1 MKFIYET
8 LGKLTFNLDNKRIP
22 LNSSERSVK
31 KKIGLYPYF
40 GANNILDYIDEYIF
54 DEKILCIAEDGGS
67 WGGQQRCAYIVN
79 EKCWVNNHAHVLKEN
94 GKAHLEYLYFYLN
107 YSNLNKYI
115 TGTTRGKLT
124 RRELEKIVIP
134 LPPSI
139 DDQKRIAK
147 VLSQCE
153 TLIQKR
159 KESIDLLDE
168 LLRST
173 FLEMFG
179 DPVKNEKGWDIV
191 SLTKFG
197 TIDRGLSKHRPRN
210 APELLNGNHPLI
222 QTGDVANA
230 GTYILDYKQTYSD
243 VGLKQSKK
251 WPAGTLCITIAA
263 NIAKTG
269 ILTFDA
275 CFPDSIVGFVVD
287 SKEATNLYVHHLFSF
302 FQRILEKNA
311 PSAAQKNI
319 NLEILRTFKVPQPS
333 LEVQQEFDI
342 IALKVESLKRQLK
355 KSLKEFENL
364 FGSISQRVFKGEL
377 DLSKVDISDME
388 DSKKKDLEEVKEN
401 LSEEQIEHSIRSFE
415 HTLPTGEVPANR
427 EVDIRSMTIRQ
438 YLGLRERDE
447 ATEGVEFAH
456 MNKDFFYQFILKDGF
471 TDGFLT
477 IQDVEQY
484 ARKYILNGTGFE
496 FTYDNWK
503 TIIFRFIEAKQPLI
517 EQIFDGET
525 KTIKL
530 KLTNEA
536 FKV

>member
-388 DSKKKDLEEVKEN
+388 DSKKKDEIIDMEKEKQDITFMTLADYLQIPEEI
-401 LSEEQIEHSIRSFE
+401 QMHHQGIE
-415 HTLPTGEVPANR
+415 L
-427 EVDIRSMTIRQ
+427 
-438 YLGLRERDE
+438 
-447 ATEGVEFAH
+447 
-456 MNKDFFYQFILKDGF
+456 DFINHPLFYQFFLKNHFKDSS
-471 TDGFLT
+471 FLLE
-477 IQDVEQY
+477 DVEGIFNHI
-484 ARKYILNGTGFE
+484 YIPQGHDYNYET
-496 FTYDNWK
+496 WK
-503 TIIFRFIEAKQPLI
+503 EYIFNELKSNHPKI
-517 EQIFDGET
+517 EQFLDEES
-525 KTIKL
+525 KVKRIKL
-530 KLTNEA
+530 KLTDEA
-536 FKV
+536 YKA